1 MNRLVIASEFSPI
14 TGGRTPEE
22 GDFSGE
28 LFRDEVLAPKYR
40 ECLNKGGCLE
50 IVFDNCYGIGTSF
63 LEEAFG
69 GLVRKY
75 GYVDVLK
82 HIKLIANDDETIL
95 VNVPKYIKAAEH
107 TLKNKKSSL
116 KRQIV

>member
-1 MNRLVIASEFSPI
+1 MNKLIIASEFSPI

-40 ECLNKGGCLE
+40 ECLENGECLE
-50 IVFDNCYGIGTSF
+50 IVFDDCYGIGTSF

-75 GYVDVLK
+75 KYMDVLK
-82 HIKLIANDDETIL
+82 HIRLVANDDETIL
-95 VNVPKYIKAAEH
+95 VNVPKYIKAAED
-107 TLKNKKSSL
+107 TLKSKKSSL
-116 KRQIV
+116 KRRVV

>member
-1 MNRLVIASEFSPI
+1 MNKLVIASEFSPI
-14 TGGRTPEE
+14 TGGRTPKE

-28 LFRDEVLAPKYR
+28 LFRDEILAPKYK
-40 ECLNKGGCLE
+40 ECLNNGERLE

-75 GYVDVLK
+75 QYTDVLK
-82 HIKLIANDDETIL
+82 HIELIANDDETIL
-95 VNVPKYIKAAEH
+95 VNVPKYIKAAENA
-107 TLKNKKSSL
+107 LEDKKNKL
-116 KRQIV
+116 PRQTL